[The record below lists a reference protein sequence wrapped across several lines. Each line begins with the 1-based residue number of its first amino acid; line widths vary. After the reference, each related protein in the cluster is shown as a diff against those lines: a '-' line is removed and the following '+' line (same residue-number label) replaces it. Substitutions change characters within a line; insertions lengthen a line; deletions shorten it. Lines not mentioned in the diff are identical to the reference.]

1 MAETVSSLFDYREPL
16 SLDSDGEGIKPAPPL
31 RGRGCGRKRK
41 GTPVKVFLTHT
52 EEESLPEHS
61 FSQGDRKEAAE
72 NKRPTPDGPF
82 YSTENAPHN
91 CGPSEQT
98 HGKVSS
104 GSKTSSCS
112 ASTPA
117 PPASSAPTPTPLPA
131 PAPTTVTSSQ
141 ASSLTPAS
149 TAPAAL
155 TASAPAP
162 TASSFPPSPN
172 CRIREV
178 HCGSQVR
185 LVVIAI
191 RDITKGEEIT
201 VDYSLTEWGENLGF
215 RGTMSP
221 AQHDCNSDTEMG
233 NNIKKEEEPLP
244 LTAHQQQRQRQ
255 HQRQQQQQE
264 YVTPSWSLSPS
275 SSPISHSDASDSDAG
290 DEDNAS
296 PRGRTPRRRKKRRGT
311 PSKKKTP
318 HRTPPG
324 RPTPIS
330 SASIPHPSHPLPS
343 SHPPSQ
349 SSPPCT
355 SSSFSSS
362 AKPVFKAPAPLGSK
376 NTSSININTQ
386 RGGTSIDS
394 MRQTCE
400 YCGRHFRSLGRHLDK
415 HHSHQPEVCSALV
428 ERYTQ
433 MPRLHA
439 QNTHPTPAHTHTQQH
454 SKLSQAMGQSYSSDL
469 PNSGVQDLSMSPPS
483 LTAANQSPSS
493 TGRTCTPPLLTPPR
507 GQNAVPV
514 SVLKR
519 SPPPV
524 AMSHSRKGGIRR
536 FKKER
541 AEGEDEEFEEN
552 EDEDDVEVV
561 EVKRHKEEEDV
572 EVVSPQ
578 SFSSGSA
585 KEMVPTK
592 EEEDEEE
599 EEEEENG
606 VMEVEDESGAEDKE
620 KDLLSGSGR
629 HHLLPL
635 LSSLSSLVLYL
646 RRLQHSAFLSLSRQ
660 LQSAEAWRLLC
671 HSSLALLILYNRRRE
686 CEVSKLTIAEY
697 HSRVT
702 PQCPVPVPPGAPP
715 ALTPL
720 EASLSPFERLVLP
733 HLPRVGVQG
742 KRGRV
747 QPLILP
753 PHCEPCLELLLQ
765 TRQDVGVDPAN
776 PYVFARPYHS
786 PATPLRGTDLLRSL
800 ARSSGTRNPRAL
812 TQTRVRRQVAILTQ
826 LLLLGEG
833 EDPGQPGGSAV
844 ERLEHFL
851 EREYHVTQNCAG
863 IGQDPGLMGRVGRVV
878 LCGERDGVLFRGMSL
893 NHICLELDVMSG
905 NSADSYSE
913 GESEGEQVKE
923 KPELLAPAPASTP
936 TPTLLYVRKG
946 KNNGRVGRPKKL
958 KNAQLPTL
966 TPPPPLPTANRRRG
980 SGQPTSGKRGVLKRP
995 WSEAERAAVEE
1006 HLTQNITELRVPA
1019 KADCERC
1026 LQQCPLL
1033 VSNHRDWRA
1042 IKFYCHNRI
1051 QLLKKNQR
1059 RENEPMPLAVC

>member
-1 MAETVSSLFDYREPL
+1 MAETVRSLFEYRDPHG
-16 SLDSDGEGIKPAPPL
+16 DGEGVKAAPPT

-41 GTPVKVFLTHT
+41 GTPVKVFVTHT
-52 EEESLPEHS
+52 EEESEPEQS
-61 FSQGDRKEAAE
+61 ISPGDRKEGGE
-72 NKRPTPDGPF
+72 SKRPSLD
-82 YSTENAPHN
+82 APSYVTHPAHHT
-91 CGPSEQT
+91 CGPPEQT
-98 HGKVSS
+98 RDKVSP
-104 GSKTSSCS
+104 GSKISS

-117 PPASSAPTPTPLPA
+117 PPPTASSAPTLTPVPA
-131 PAPTTVTSSQ
+131 PAPATT
-141 ASSLTPAS
+141 ASAQGPTLTPAS
-149 TAPAAL
+149 TAPAAP

-162 TASSFPPSPN
+162 TAMSYPPSPN

-215 RGTMSP
+215 RATVSP
-221 AQHDCNSDTEMG
+221 AQPECNSDSENS
-233 NNIKKEEEPLP
+233 NNMKKEDEPLS
-244 LTAHQQQRQRQ
+244 LSAQQ
-255 HQRQQQQQE
+255 HRQQQQE
-264 YVTPSWSLSPS
+264 FVTPSWSLSPS
-275 SSPISHSDASDSDAG
+275 SSPISHSDASDSDAA
-290 DEDNAS
+290 DEDNSS
-296 PRGRTPRRRKKRRGT
+296 PRGRALRRRKKRRGT
-311 PSKKKTP
+311 PSKKKVP
-318 HRTPPG
+318 HRTPPR
-324 RPTPIS
+324 RPSPVSPS
-330 SASIPHPSHPLPS
+330 SVPHHNRPLPS
-343 SHPPSQ
+343 SPS
-349 SSPPCT
+349 PAC
-355 SSSFSSS
+355 SSSFPSSS
-362 AKPVFKAPAPLGSK
+362 STKPEFKTPTCLDSG
-376 NTSSININTQ
+376 N
-386 RGGTSIDS
+386 GGNLTANVPRDGVSTDS
-394 MRQTCE
+394 TRQTCE
-400 YCGRHFRSLGRHLDK
+400 HCGRHFRSLGRHLDK
-415 HHSHQPEVCSALV
+415 HHAHQPDVCSALV

-433 MPRLHA
+433 MPRMHAHGTNSTPLHA
-439 QNTHPTPAHTHTQQH
+439 HTENH
-454 SKLSQAMGQSYSSDL
+454 SKFSQVRGPSS
-469 PNSGVQDLSMSPPS
+469 VQDLSMSPPS
-483 LTAANQSPSS
+483 LTSADQSHGS
-493 TGRTCTPPLLTPPR
+493 TSPVLTPPR
-507 GQNAVPV
+507 GQNAVAV

-524 AMSHSRKGGIRR
+524 AVTQSRKGGVRR
-536 FKKER
+536 LKKEKR
-541 AEGEDEEFEEN
+541 TEEEEVMEDV
-552 EDEDDVEVV
+552 DVDVV
-561 EVKRHKEEEDV
+561 DMKKSKEEEELELV
-572 EVVSPQ
+572 CPQ
-578 SFSSGSA
+578 SFNSKTA
-585 KEMVPTK
+585 KKIAAPK
-592 EEEDEEE
+592 KEEDEEE
-599 EEEEENG
+599 EENDVNGIMEIEDDSGTEE
-606 VMEVEDESGAEDKE
+606 KE
-620 KDLLSGSGR
+620 KELLSGSGR
-629 HHLLPL
+629 HHMLPL

-697 HSRVT
+697 RVRVT

-765 TRQDVGVDPAN
+765 TRHDVGVDPAN
-776 PYVFARPYHS
+776 PYIFARPYHS

-833 EDPGQPGGSAV
+833 EEPGQPGGGAV

-851 EREYHVTQNCAG
+851 EREYHVTQICTG

-893 NHICLELDVMSG
+893 NHICLELDVLSG
-905 NSADSYSE
+905 NSADSFSE
-913 GESEGEQVKE
+913 GDSDGEHVKE
-923 KPELLAPAPASTP
+923 KPVVTPPTPALSPP
-936 TPTLLYVRKG
+936 PTLLYVRKG
-946 KNNGRVGRPKKL
+946 KNNGRVGRPKKI
-958 KNAQLPTL
+958 KNVQPALQQ
-966 TPPPPLPTANRRRG
+966 PPPPPPPPPANRRRG
-980 SGQPTSGKRGVLKRP
+980 SGKRGVLKRP

-1006 HLTQNITELRVPA
+1006 HLTKNINELRVPA

-1033 VSNHRDWRA
+1033 VNNHRDWRA
-1042 IKFYCHNRI
+1042 VKFYCHNRI

-1059 RENEPMPLAVC
+1059 REGQPQPLTVC

>member
-1 MAETVSSLFDYREPL
+1 MAETVRSLFEYRDPH
-16 SLDSDGEGIKPAPPL
+16 SLDSDGEGVKPAPPL

-41 GTPVKVFLTHT
+41 GTPVKVFVTHT
-52 EEESLPEHS
+52 EEESVPEHS
-61 FSQGDRKEAAE
+61 VSPGDRKEAGE
-72 NKRPTPDGPF
+72 NKRPTLDGPF
-82 YSTENAPHN
+82 YSSEPTPHN
-91 CGPSEQT
+91 CSPSEPA
-98 HGKVSS
+98 HNKVST

-117 PPASSAPTPTPLPA
+117 ATLAASSAPTLTPVPA
-131 PAPTTVTSSQ
+131 PAPATATSGQ
-141 ASSLTPAS
+141 APSLTPAS
-149 TAPAAL
+149 TAPAAP

-215 RGTMSP
+215 RGTVSP
-221 AQHDCNSDTEMG
+221 AQHEYNSDTEN
-233 NNIKKEEEPLP
+233 NNIKKEDEPLS
-244 LTAHQQQRQRQ
+244 LTAQQQHRQ
-255 HQRQQQQQE
+255 QQQQQE

-275 SSPISHSDASDSDAG
+275 SSPISHSDVSDSDAG
-290 DEDNAS
+290 EEDNSS
-296 PRGRTPRRRKKRRGT
+296 PRGRAQRRRKKRRGT
-311 PSKKKTP
+311 PSKKKNP

-324 RPTPIS
+324 RL
-330 SASIPHPSHPLPS
+330 PHVSPSGVPHHHRPLPS
-343 SHPPSQ
+343 SHSPVQ
-349 SSPPCT
+349 SSPSC
-355 SSSFSSS
+355 SSSSSSS
-362 AKPVFKAPAPLGSK
+362 AKPVFKPPAPLGS
-376 NTSSININTQ
+376 NAAGHIASNVP
-386 RGGTSIDS
+386 RGGVSIDS

-415 HHSHQPEVCSALV
+415 HHAHQPDVCSALV

-433 MPRLHA
+433 MPRLHS
-439 QNTHPTPAHTHTQQH
+439 QNTNPTTAHTQQH
-454 SKLSQAMGQSYSSDL
+454 SKLSHTTGHSHISDL
-469 PNSGVQDLSMSPPS
+469 AQSGVQDLSMSPPT
-483 LTAANQSPSS
+483 LTASSQSPAAP
-493 TGRTCTPPLLTPPR
+493 GRNGTPPVLTPPR

-524 AMSHSRKGGIRR
+524 AVTQSGKGAIRK

-541 AEGEDEEFEEN
+541 QVAEGEDEE
-552 EDEDDVEVV
+552 DDDD
-561 EVKRHKEEEDV
+561 EDV
-572 EVVSPQ
+572 EVLEVKRPKEEDDDVELVCPQ
-578 SFSSGSA
+578 SFSSTSA
-585 KEMVPTK
+585 KEIEPPK
-592 EEEDEEE
+592 EEEEDEEE

-620 KDLLSGSGR
+620 KDLLSSGR

-686 CEVSKLTIAEY
+686 CEVSKLSIVEY
-697 HSRVT
+697 RARIT

-800 ARSSGTRNPRAL
+800 ARSSGTRNPGAL

-833 EDPGQPGGSAV
+833 EEPGQPGGSAV

-913 GESEGEQVKE
+913 GESEGEHVKE
-923 KPELLAPAPASTP
+923 KPEAPAPAPAPALNP

-958 KNAQLPTL
+958 KSIQAPPS
-966 TPPPPLPTANRRRG
+966 TPPSPSANRRRG
-980 SGQPTSGKRGVLKRP
+980 SGQPQSGKRGVLKRP

-1006 HLTQNITELRVPA
+1006 HLTQNINELRVPA

-1033 VSNHRDWRA
+1033 VSNQRDWRA

-1059 RENEPMPLAVC
+1059 RESEPLPLIVC

>member
-1 MAETVSSLFDYREPL
+1 MEER
-16 SLDSDGEGIKPAPPL
+16 L
-31 RGRGCGRKRK
+31 RGQLLTGEVEVAAFELSGVKTHSLVVIQGSEHSAARLWEEKER
-41 GTPVKVFLTHT
+41 TPMKVFLTHT
-52 EEESLPEHS
+52 EEECVPERS
-61 FSQGDRKEAAE
+61 FSPGDRKEAAE
-72 NKRPTPDGPF
+72 NPRLDGPF
-82 YSTENAPHN
+82 YNTELAPHH
-91 CGPSEQT
+91 CSPSAQT
-98 HGKVSS
+98 HDKVSS
-104 GSKTSSCS
+104 GLRTGSCS

-117 PPASSAPTPTPLPA
+117 AAASSAPPA
-131 PAPTTVTSSQ
+131 PAP
-141 ASSLTPAS
+141 SLSPAS
-149 TAPAAL
+149 TAPAAP

-162 TASSFPPSPN
+162 TTSPYPPSPN

-201 VDYSLTEWGENLGF
+201 VDYSLTEWGENLSF
-215 RGTMSP
+215 RGPASP
-221 AQHDCNSDTEMG
+221 AQHECISDSENN
-233 NNIKKEEEPLP
+233 NNIKKEEEPLS
-244 LTAHQQQRQRQ
+244 
-255 HQRQQQQQE
+255 
-264 YVTPSWSLSPS
+264 V
-275 SSPISHSDASDSDAG
+275 DSDSAE
-290 DEDNAS
+290 EDNAS
-296 PRGRTPRRRKKRRGT
+296 PRGRAQQRRKKRRNT

-318 HRTPPG
+318 HRTLAG
-324 RPTPIS
+324 RS
-330 SASIPHPSHPLPS
+330 SLASPNSIPPHNRPLSS
-343 SHPPSQ
+343 SHPPAQ
-349 SSPPCT
+349 SSPP
-355 SSSFSSS
+355 SSSS
-362 AKPVFKAPAPLGSK
+362 AKPVFKTPAPHGSITK
-376 NTSSININTQ
+376 GISSATAP
-386 RGGTSIDS
+386 RGVSIDA

-400 YCGRHFRSLGRHLDK
+400 HCGRHFRSLGRHLDK
-415 HHSHQPEVCSALV
+415 HHAHQPEVCSALV

-433 MPRLHA
+433 MPRLHP
-439 QNTHPTPAHTHTQQH
+439 QSTNPPTAHTHSPQD
-454 SKLSQAMGQSYSSDL
+454 SKSPQSERQSSEL
-469 PNSGVQDLSMSPPS
+469 PQIGAQDLSMPPPT
-483 LTAANQSPSS
+483 LTAANQSPASS
-493 TGRTCTPPLLTPPR
+493 GRNSTPPVLTPPQ
-507 GQNAVPV
+507 GQSAVLV

-524 AMSHSRKGGIRR
+524 AVTH
-536 FKKER
+536 
-541 AEGEDEEFEEN
+541 
-552 EDEDDVEVV
+552 
-561 EVKRHKEEEDV
+561 
-572 EVVSPQ
+572 
-578 SFSSGSA
+578 
-585 KEMVPTK
+585 
-592 EEEDEEE
+592 
-599 EEEEENG
+599 
-606 VMEVEDESGAEDKE
+606 
-620 KDLLSGSGR
+620 GSGR
-629 HHLLPL
+629 HHMLPL

-686 CEVSKLTIAEY
+686 CEVSKLSITEY
-697 HSRVT
+697 RARIT

-833 EDPGQPGGSAV
+833 EEPGQPGGSAV

-913 GESEGEQVKE
+913 GESEGEQTKE
-923 KPELLAPAPASTP
+923 KPE
-936 TPTLLYVRKG
+936 G

-958 KNAQLPTL
+958 KNSLPAL
-966 TPPPPLPTANRRRG
+966 PSAPPSSTHHSRD
-980 SGQPTSGKRGVLKRP
+980 SGQPKSGKRGVLKRP

-1006 HLTQNITELRVPA
+1006 HLTQNITDLRVPA

-1059 RENEPMPLAVC
+1059 REIEPLALIVC